1 MFLHRKRIKICKFIR
16 PCDLCKIRGNVKPF
30 QTFFE
35 HQDDKSIPVQAFEIF
50 LHGVNIKSE
59 ITKNVSGKIPVFRI
73 LFNIPTIFFD
83 VLRGIVGVCV
93 LLTPRNDII
102 GSSVVIFSTDTL
114 VQVIQRKPELISVQ
128 AVSTVEFR
136 NIALAQTGGDYDFSI
151 LFCLFIVFESCGQ
164 PCIRTHFPQ
173 TEIFVHILPPFLPI
187 ELAFGTSSYQ

>member
-16 PCDLCKIRGNVKPF
+16 PCDLRKIRGNVKPF

-35 HQDDKSIPVQAFEIF
+35 HQDDKGIPVQAFEIF
-50 LHGVNIKSE
+50 PHGVNIKSE

-151 LFCLFIVFESCGQ
+151 LFCLFIAFESCGQ

-187 ELAFGTSSYQ
+187 ELSFGTSSYQ

>member
-1 MFLHRKRIKICKFIR
+1 MFLHRKRIKICKFIC

-30 QTFFE
+30 QTLFE

-50 LHGVNIKSE
+50 PHGVNIKSE

-73 LFNIPTIFFD
+73 LFNIPTIFFN

-151 LFCLFIVFESCGQ
+151 LFCFS
-164 PCIRTHFPQ
+164 
-173 TEIFVHILPPFLPI
+173 
-187 ELAFGTSSYQ
+187 